1 MHYGTNTGS
10 CGVHLVLLRPSQHS
24 GARPGVVPHHGQI
37 LVQSF
42 RLESMSISQPPFS
55 YTLGDRHSEQ
65 NLAGALRGAYIRLG
79 TYSNLYLNTVC
90 LDSIWQIPCVLC
102 VAQRHC
108 AAVRGRARP
117 PELRGN
123 SVAANRHFF
132 FCAVGGCGRS
142 GPRPPRCSRACR
154 AVLPGRRHR
163 THPPATSSPL
173 LALAPRCASAVSLCN
188 PATAVSTSG
197 QWRLQHQ
204 ERRKSAARHAQ
215 R

>member
-1 MHYGTNTGS
+1 MSRHTVTCAGGGDSNW
-10 CGVHLVLLRPSQHS
+10 PI
-24 GARPGVVPHHGQI
+24 VP
-37 LVQSF
+37 
-42 RLESMSISQPPFS
+42 
-55 YTLGDRHSEQ
+55 DC
-65 NLAGALRGAYIRLG
+65 ALRRCTTGFMLSHKLSVSQYSHLALALRL
-79 TYSNLYLNTVC
+79 
-90 LDSIWQIPCVLC
+90 
-102 VAQRHC
+102 AQRHC

-117 PELRGN
+117 RIARELRC
-123 SVAANRHFF
+123 SEPDIFF
-132 FCAVGGCGRS
+132 FVRSASGRRLRRS
-142 GPRPPRCSRACR
+142 GPRPPRSSRACR

-204 ERRKSAARHAQ
+204 EWRKNAARHAQ

>member
-1 MHYGTNTGS
+1 MPAEVTQIGRLCLIVHSEGVPPDLCCHTNYQSASTRTL
-10 CGVHLVLLRPSQHS
+10 HWHS
-24 GARPGVVPHHGQI
+24 GWHRGIAPLSEAEPG
-37 LVQSF
+37 
-42 RLESMSISQPPFS
+42 
-55 YTLGDRHSEQ
+55 
-65 NLAGALRGAYIRLG
+65 
-79 TYSNLYLNTVC
+79 
-90 LDSIWQIPCVLC
+90 
-102 VAQRHC
+102 
-108 AAVRGRARP
+108 

-132 FCAVGGCGRS
+132 FCAVGVGRRLRQS
-142 GPRPPRCSRACR
+142 GPRPPRSSRACR

>member
-1 MHYGTNTGS
+1 MSRHTVTCAGGGDSNW
-10 CGVHLVLLRPSQHS
+10 PI
-24 GARPGVVPHHGQI
+24 VP
-37 LVQSF
+37 
-42 RLESMSISQPPFS
+42 
-55 YTLGDRHSEQ
+55 DC
-65 NLAGALRGAYIRLG
+65 ALRRCTTGFMLSHKLSVSQYSHLALALRL
-79 TYSNLYLNTVC
+79 
-90 LDSIWQIPCVLC
+90 
-102 VAQRHC
+102 AQRHC
-108 AAVRGRARP
+108 AAVPGRARP

-123 SVAANRHFF
+123 SIAANRHFF
-132 FCAVGGCGRS
+132 FLCGRRPVGGCARS
-142 GPRPPRCSRACR
+142 GPRPPRSSRACR

-204 ERRKSAARHAQ
+204 EWRKNAARHAQ

>member
-1 MHYGTNTGS
+1 MSRHTVTCAGGGDSNW
-10 CGVHLVLLRPSQHS
+10 PI
-24 GARPGVVPHHGQI
+24 VP
-37 LVQSF
+37 
-42 RLESMSISQPPFS
+42 
-55 YTLGDRHSEQ
+55 DC
-65 NLAGALRGAYIRLG
+65 ALRRCTTGFMLSHKLSVSQYSHLALALRL
-79 TYSNLYLNTVC
+79 
-90 LDSIWQIPCVLC
+90 
-102 VAQRHC
+102 AQRHC
-108 AAVRGRARP
+108 AAVRAAEPGP
-117 PELRGN
+117 PRGN

-132 FCAVGGCGRS
+132 FVRSVGGRS
-142 GPRPPRCSRACR
+142 GPRPPRSSRACR

-204 ERRKSAARHAQ
+204 EWRKNAARHAQ